1 VIFLTCDVRLRPG
14 RLAAPQRADGG
25 RAGYNVTMTADRT
38 RDRDHGRDLVSDP
51 SAERLADAVPDPV
64 LLAAADARSGGDAS
78 RAPRSLTST
87 ELEPDDEAIAS
98 NEDWDD
104 PSRL

>member
-1 VIFLTCDVRLRPG
+1 
-14 RLAAPQRADGG
+14 
-25 RAGYNVTMTADRT
+25 MTAHRISDL
-38 RDRDHGRDLVSDP
+38 DHPRDLASDP
-51 SAERLADAVPDPV
+51 SAERLADPAPDPA

-78 RAPRSLTST
+78 RAPRSLTAT

>member
-1 VIFLTCDVRLRPG
+1 
-14 RLAAPQRADGG
+14 
-25 RAGYNVTMTADRT
+25 MTGDIT
-38 RDRDHGRDLVSDP
+38 RDQNRDSGRDLVSDP
-51 SAERLADAVPDPV
+51 SAERLADRAPDAA

-78 RAPRSLTST
+78 RAPRSLTAT

-104 PSRL
+104 PNRL